1 MMHQLCRLTHLCVTS
16 VTARGHVTPPQP
28 ASAAA
33 SLITLRTANTGDD
46 PRDRSAAMSYTQDG
60 HDQAGH
66 TEPVSLRLLMMRR
79 GLALLSYVWRLFTWR
94 AG

>member
-1 MMHQLCRLTHLCVTS
+1 M
-16 VTARGHVTPPQP
+16 
-28 ASAAA
+28 
-33 SLITLRTANTGDD
+33 TLVIDL
-46 PRDRSAAMSYTQDG
+46 PRCPTQDG